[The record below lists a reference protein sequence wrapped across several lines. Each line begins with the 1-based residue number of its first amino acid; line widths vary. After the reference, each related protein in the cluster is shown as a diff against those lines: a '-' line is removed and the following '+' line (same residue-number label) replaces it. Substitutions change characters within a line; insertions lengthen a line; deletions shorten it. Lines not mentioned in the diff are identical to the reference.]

1 MKLDITKYREK
12 MQKTADGYA
21 DDLRSLR
28 VGKANPEVLNKITFE
43 YYGSPTPL
51 VTMASVSV
59 SDARTLVITPYD
71 KSTLREM
78 ERAIM
83 MSDLGIHPQNDGTM
97 IRLTFPPLT
106 EDRRREMTKQ
116 VSQKGEA
123 AKVAIRNI
131 RRDANDT
138 AKTMKKNGEM
148 TEDELKQSDKEVQ
161 DLTDRFIREIDS
173 ITEAKTRDI
182 MTI

>member
-1 MKLDITKYREK
+1 MKLDISKYKEK
-12 MQKTADGYA
+12 MQKTLDAYIEE
-21 DDLRSLR
+21 LKSLR
-28 VGKANPEVLNKITFE
+28 VGKASADVLSKVTFD
-43 YYGSPTPL
+43 YYGSPTPI

-71 KSTLREM
+71 KSTLKAID
-78 ERAIM
+78 RAIQ
-83 MSDLGIHPQNDGTM
+83 MSDLGIHPQNDGVV

-106 EDRRREMTKQ
+106 EDRRREMSKQ
-116 VSQKGEA
+116 VAQKGEG

-148 TEDELKQSDKEVQ
+148 TEDELAASDKDIQ
-161 DLTDRFIREIDS
+161 NLTDKFIREIDEV
-173 ITEAKTRDI
+173 TEAKNRDI